1 MPTSSFDEKV
11 VVDINTPE
19 GAAML
24 ADLES
29 DVPVTHNKVS
39 YSAPCIICG
48 EAVETDVFHN
58 VVVCE
63 KCRAAVLSVRDCFS
77 KDTVITDSD
86 KAKEIAE
93 ALKRP
98 RDKSVKACHP
108 EKLPENAKS
117 VWFGNGRGHKRVYIS
132 PEKAEKFVDAM
143 IDAEKNLPKVNEST
157 IPEVSKEDIRKT
169 FTHKQITEA
178 VNNLLAE
185 AKRVAKGEGEYYT
198 YDDIFGNEDKE

>member
-1 MPTSSFDEKV
+1 MATHSFNEKV

-29 DVPVTHNKVS
+29 DVPVTHKKVP

-63 KCRAAVLSVRDCFS
+63 KCREAVLRVRDCFS
-77 KDTVITDSD
+77 EDTIIKDSYKV
-86 KAKEIAE
+86 KEIVE
-93 ALKRP
+93 ALKQP

-108 EKLPENAKS
+108 EKLPENAAD
-117 VWFGNGRGHKRVYIS
+117 VWFK
-132 PEKAEKFVDAM
+132 
-143 IDAEKNLPKVNEST
+143 
-157 IPEVSKEDIRKT
+157 
-169 FTHKQITEA
+169 
-178 VNNLLAE
+178 
-185 AKRVAKGEGEYYT
+185 
-198 YDDIFGNEDKE
+198 